1 MKKIKNGKPLDLV
14 IKDFLQNDEEMQLG
28 LIKTAFEESYDM
40 PNVIMTVIRQV
51 AEVRGISQLALDAE
65 LNRENL
71 YRALS
76 GQTFPR
82 IDTFFKII
90 NALGLRLT
98 VEPRVS

>member
-1 MKKIKNGKPLDLV
+1 MKRKFKTWEEVVHDQLKDKPEDQYNYL
-14 IKDFLQNDEEMQLG
+14 
-28 LIKTAFEESYDM
+28 KTAFEESYDM
-40 PNVIMTVIRQV
+40 PNVIMSAIRQV

-76 GQTFPR
+76 GNTFPR